1 MAITFEWK
9 RFWGARGEN
18 INLFDGGYLADPDS
32 EWGRYQNPDLI
43 PLERMN
49 ELSCVAL
56 LGEPGIGKSW
66 DLARQSE
73 DLRPNLIAN
82 GGRLV
87 RVDLRSYADETR
99 LMRALFDGEEFDQWR
114 RGDYLLHLYLDSLDE
129 CLIRMDNVA
138 TLLADELPKQPVDR
152 LRLRIACRTA
162 PWPEILEQALRDQFA
177 GFQAYEMAPLRRI
190 DVRAAAEQS
199 GIRDTDVFLERIW
212 RLDATPL
219 AIKPVTLKFLISTYL
234 RDGEFP
240 TDQIS
245 LYEKGCRILCEE
257 QNESRIGARRVGG
270 LSPEERLAV
279 AARIAA
285 ITQFANRD
293 AVYTGTESDG
303 VPPEDVPI
311 AALVG
316 EMECAPNE
324 ISVSSD
330 AIRETLDTGLFS
342 SRGPNRLG
350 WAHQTYAEFLA
361 ALYCKRHGMP
371 VEQLRSLLFHPA
383 NKGQSL
389 VPQLRELASWTS
401 ALNPEVFKTIAGAEP
416 ETLLGS
422 GAANLSDA
430 QRRVLVTSILEQC
443 AEGRCFHLRWDLYAL
458 YPKLNYDGLAEQL
471 RPYLREKTYP
481 PEARVVAADMAR
493 ACNLEQVS
501 LELANIALDRHE
513 DFSLRTLSA
522 AAVAEFGSSNCKGRL
537 RPLAFGEVGD
547 DADDELKGSG
557 LKALWPD
564 QISAQEILPLLTAP
578 KQSDLHGTYSSF
590 LEKSFV
596 QRMRVSDIPAALEW
610 LTHQGHRQRFGSL
623 DRVMD
628 EIVELAWNHL
638 DEPEVAPK
646 FAEAILSRMR
656 LYDSLV
662 SGVDRDFATRVQEDV
677 GRRRKVLHE
686 LLPRLGVEG
695 IPSLITFNP
704 YLLFTAD
711 LEWFIE
717 RVLNGESP
725 ESAQVEAKLVFHV
738 FDERDRAAVE
748 RLWRACSQNNVL
760 KALYGVWFGP
770 IALDSP
776 EAQQLRDNLAQQKA
790 RRQPQLLDPS
800 PSERIRT
807 RLEWIESGQTEQWVS
822 LVCDLTLEPTSRC
835 AALPGPNLTILP
847 GWQAAD
853 AATKER
859 IVDAAVRY
867 VSEGEPKTETWI
879 ETASIPGGAI
889 TGFHALS
896 LLLIVAEDRLNAVG
910 APAWRKW
917 LPTLLRFGNMEKDE
931 SQLGLRL
938 LKRAYAVVPV
948 EMVEWIERVIASEN
962 DRTGHFFAFTE
973 IDTCWDDRMREAM
986 LRKVA
991 DPKLKPATVTGLFCL
1006 LGTHET
1012 PGWRELAESFIDESA
1027 LESEARRNRMRAAIE
1042 ALIMSAADS
1051 GWLKIWPIFVGHNEF
1066 GKQVI
1071 ESLSYGRAG
1080 GLNFVK
1086 NLTEQQLADLFIW
1099 MVQNYPIVERR
1110 RLSGAM
1116 SSVDTAVMFRDSLL
1130 EQLKRRSSFAAC
1142 DAISRVMAA
1151 FPEYRWLGRQLEE
1164 AGVMARAAT
1173 WQPVSPRHFLAMALD
1188 SDRRFVETPEQLME
1202 AILGSLARLQARLRD
1217 ELPAVKDVW
1226 NGSVAPFWPKDEQDL
1241 SGYLA
1246 RHLRDDLSGRGVIV
1260 NREVQ
1265 IRRGSGDGTGQSTD
1279 IHVDATIPGRSAG
1292 SYERTYVIIEVK
1304 GNWHRELG
1312 SAMETQLRDRY
1323 LKDSA
1328 CKNGIYLVGWF
1339 SCEAWSDEDT
1349 RKRQCPKL
1357 SFSEAQNE
1365 FGQQAA
1371 GLSKDGYLIRAYV
1384 LDLSLL

>member
-9 RFWGARGEN
+9 RFWCARGEN
-18 INLFDGGYLADPDS
+18 INLSDGGYLADPDS
-32 EWGRYQNPDLI
+32 EWGRFLNPDLI

-49 ELSCVAL
+49 ELNCVAL

-73 DLRPNLIAN
+73 DLRPNVTAY

-99 LMRALFDGEEFDQWR
+99 LMRALFGGEEFEQWR
-114 RGDYLLHLYLDSLDE
+114 RGGYLLHLYLDSLDE

-138 TLLADELPKQPVDR
+138 ALLADELPKQPVDR

-162 PWPEILEQALRDQFA
+162 PWPGILEQALRDQFA
-177 GFQAYEMAPLRRI
+177 SFEAYEMAPLRRI
-190 DVRAAAEQS
+190 DVRTAAERS
-199 GIRDTDVFLERIW
+199 GIRDADVFLDRIW

-257 QNESRIGARRVGG
+257 QSKSRIGSGRVGQ

-285 ITQFANRD
+285 MTQFGNCD

-303 VPPEDVPI
+303 VPPEDVPV
-311 AALVG
+311 ASLVG
-316 EMECAPNE
+316 ETECAPNE

-371 VEQLRSLLFHPA
+371 VEQLRSLLFHPEGRGR
-383 NKGQSL
+383 NL

-401 ALNPEVFKTIAGAEP
+401 ALNPEVFKTIVGAEP

-422 GAANLSDA
+422 GAANSSDA
-430 QRRVLVTSILEQC
+430 QRKVLVTSILDQC
-443 AEGRCFHLRWDLYAL
+443 VSGRSFHLRWDLFAL
-458 YPKLNYDGLAEQL
+458 YPKLKYAQIDEQL

-481 PEARVVAADMAR
+481 LEARMVAADMAR
-493 ACNLEQVS
+493 ACNLEQVGP
-501 LELANIALDRHE
+501 ELTDIALDQNE

-522 AAVAEFGSSNCKGRL
+522 AAVAEFGPSNCKGRL

-547 DADDELKGSG
+547 DAADELKGSG

-564 QISAQEILPLLTAP
+564 QISMEEILPLLTSP

-590 LEKSFV
+590 LERSLV
-596 QRMRVSDIPAALEW
+596 QRMKGSDIPAALEW
-610 LTHQGHRQRFGSL
+610 FTHQGHRQRFDSL

-638 DEPEVAPK
+638 DEPEVVPK

-662 SGVDRDFATRVQEDV
+662 SGVDQSFAAKVQKDV

-686 LLPRLGVEG
+686 LLPRLGVDG
-695 IPSLITFNP
+695 IPGLITFNP
-704 YLLFTAD
+704 QLLLTAD

-717 RVLNGESP
+717 RVQNGESP

-738 FDERDRAAVE
+738 FDERDRASVE
-748 RLWRACSQNNVL
+748 RLWHACSQNKVL
-760 KALYGVWFGP
+760 KAEYGVWFGP

-776 EAQQLRDNLAQQKA
+776 EAQLLRDNLAQQKA
-790 RRQPQLLDPS
+790 RRQPQFLDPS

-807 RLEWIESGQTEQWVS
+807 RLEWIESGQTEQWIS
-822 LVCDLTLEPTSRC
+822 LVCDLMLEPTSLC
-835 AALPGPNLTILP
+835 ATLPGPNLTILP

-859 IVDAAVRY
+859 IVNAAVQY
-867 VSEGEPKTETWI
+867 ASEGEPKNEAWI
-879 ETASIPGGAI
+879 ETASIPGEAV

-896 LLLIVAEDRLNAVG
+896 LLLVVAEDRLNVVEA
-910 APAWRKW
+910 AAWRKW
-917 LPTLLRFGNMEKDE
+917 LATLLRFGNMEKDE
-931 SQLGLRL
+931 LQLGLRL
-938 LKRAYAVVPV
+938 LKRAYAVVPA
-948 EMVEWIERVIASEN
+948 EMIEWIERVIDSEN
-962 DRTGHFFAFTE
+962 ERTGYFFAFTE
-973 IDTCWDDRMREAM
+973 IDNCWDDKMGEAM

-991 DPKLKPATVTGLFCL
+991 DPKLRPATVTGLFSL
-1006 LGTHET
+1006 LGQHET
-1012 PGWRELAESFIDESA
+1012 PGWRELAESFIDKSE
-1027 LESEARRNRMRAAIE
+1027 LEPETCRNRMRAAIE
-1042 ALIMSAADS
+1042 ALIMTASDS
-1051 GWLKIWPIFVGHNEF
+1051 GWLKIWPIFVGHNGL
-1066 GKQVI
+1066 GKQII

-1080 GLNFVK
+1080 GLNFVE

-1110 RLSGAM
+1110 RMSGAM

-1130 EQLKRRSSFAAC
+1130 EQLKRRSNFAAC
-1142 DAISRVMAA
+1142 DAISRTIEA
-1151 FPEYRWLGRQLEE
+1151 FPQYRWLGRQLEE
-1164 AGVMARAAT
+1164 ARVLARAAT
-1173 WQPVSPRHFLAMALD
+1173 WQPVSPRQFLAMALN
-1188 SDRRFVETPEQLME
+1188 SDRRFVETPEQLIE
-1202 AILGSLARLQARLRD
+1202 AILSSLGRLQARLRD
-1217 ELPAVKDVW
+1217 ELPAVKDLW
-1226 NGSVAPFWPKDEQDL
+1226 NGSVAPFCPKDEQDL
-1241 SGYLA
+1241 SSYVA

-1265 IRRGSGDGTGQSTD
+1265 IRRGSGEGTGQSTD

-1292 SYERTYVIIEVK
+1292 TYERTYVIIEVK
-1304 GNWHRELG
+1304 GNWHRELR

-1323 LKDSA
+1323 LKENA
-1328 CKNGIYLVGWF
+1328 CRNGIYLVGWF
-1339 SCEAWSDEDT
+1339 SCEAWSDEDS
-1349 RKRQCPKL
+1349 RKRQCPKH
-1357 SFSEAQNE
+1357 SFAEGQKE
-1365 FGQQAA
+1365 FDQQAA
-1371 GLSKDGYLIRAYV
+1371 DLSKDGYLIRACV